1 MFDALIKRRASTWFR
16 SLAVVV
22 LTTII
27 GIHCNGDSAGLAP
40 SPSSDAPL
48 TPTPDTTSTADTTSG
63 PDTTTTGSDTTSGV
77 DSASTPSPPAPV
89 PPPVSYAGLP
99 FGPTGLWTAN
109 RLNWGPEPFTASQNY
124 ITADTVI
131 LQIDAARSNHQRLV
145 LAMAG
150 AAGQAEDYL
159 TNGQF
164 DMTKWMQ
171 RMDTYRTPTI
181 QDAVAA
187 AVADGTVIGNMLID
201 EPETK
206 RWGTVLTKAMLD
218 QMATYAKQIFPT
230 LPMGVNHGP
239 PAHTWHASER
249 YQVVDYV
256 LYQYA
261 HWVTSGDVV
270 AWRDEVLTQAKKDGV
285 TPMLS
290 INVLNGG
297 VQDRSEAWAC
307 TGAGRA
313 GRGTYWPNCRM
324 TPDQVREWGSALAPY
339 GCYLMLWRFDREY
352 MSDPVNQEAFKAIA
366 AQAASLPNRSCRRQ

>member
-1 MFDALIKRRASTWFR
+1 MFRAPVKSGSIQFG
-16 SLAVVV
+16 SLAAIAVATV
-22 LTTII
+22 I
-27 GIHCNGDSAGLAP
+27 GVSCNAADSGLAP
-40 SPSSDAPL
+40 SASPGAPA
-48 TPTPDTTSTADTTSG
+48 TPTPDTTST
-63 PDTTTTGSDTTSGV
+63 PDTASGSDTPSGSDSESPT
-77 DSASTPSPPAPV
+77 DSASAPAPPV
-89 PPPVSYAGLP
+89 PAPTPVSYTGLP

-124 ITADTVI
+124 ITADTVV
-131 LQIDAARSNHQRLV
+131 LQIDAARSKGQRLV

-150 AAGQAEDYL
+150 AAGQAEDYI

-171 RMDTYRTPTI
+171 RMDSYRTTAI

-239 PAHTWHASER
+239 PAYKWRTSER

-261 HWVTSGDVV
+261 HYITTGNVT
-270 AWRDEVLTQAKKDGV
+270 AWRDKVLDQAKKDGV

-297 VQDRSEAWAC
+297 AQDWETWSC
-307 TGAGRA
+307 TGAGQA
-313 GRGTYWPNCRM
+313 GRGTYAPNCRM
-324 TPDQVREWGSALAPY
+324 TPDQIRDWGKALAPY
-339 GCYLMLWRFDREY
+339 GCYLMLWRYDREY
-352 MSDPVNQEAFKAIA
+352 MSDPANQEAFNDIA
-366 AQAASLPNRSCRRQ
+366 SQVASMPSRSCRRP

>member
-1 MFDALIKRRASTWFR
+1 
-16 SLAVVV
+16 
-22 LTTII
+22 
-27 GIHCNGDSAGLAP
+27 
-40 SPSSDAPL
+40 
-48 TPTPDTTSTADTTSG
+48 
-63 PDTTTTGSDTTSGV
+63 
-77 DSASTPSPPAPV
+77 
-89 PPPVSYAGLP
+89 
-99 FGPTGLWTAN
+99 
-109 RLNWGPEPFTASQNY
+109 LNWGPEPFTASQNY
-124 ITADTVI
+124 ITADTVV
-131 LQIDAARSNHQRLV
+131 LQIDAARSRGQRLV

-150 AAGQAEDYL
+150 AAGQAEDYI

-171 RMDTYRTPTI
+171 RMDSYRTTAI

-239 PAHTWHASER
+239 PAYKWRTSER

-261 HWVTSGDVV
+261 HYITSGNVT
-270 AWRDEVLTQAKKDGV
+270 AWRDKVLDQAKKDGV

-297 VQDRSEAWAC
+297 AQDWETWSC
-307 TGAGRA
+307 TGAGQA
-313 GRGTYWPNCRM
+313 GRGTYAPNCRM
-324 TPDQVREWGSALAPY
+324 TPDQIRDWGKALAPY
-339 GCYLMLWRFDREY
+339 GCYLMLWRYDREY
-352 MSDPVNQEAFKAIA
+352 MSDPANQEAFNDIA
-366 AQAASLPNRSCRRQ
+366 SQVASMPSRSCRRP